1 MLTMTDKT
9 TTTKLDDEVDE
20 KNNNKNIKKKS
31 FEETENGKIQQQQQ
45 KQTKETTKMPSSS
58 TTNTPKTS
66 TAISPSQQI
75 NTTNI
80 QHKNSGQ
87 QNRQQIKIDEK
98 AVVRGVPTTGGY
110 TMDGFNAMVQ
120 QKQQQSSHSHH
131 QQQPT
136 NVGSSAVTQSATS
149 SHHHRH
155 SSAAAETANMHSS
168 MSRTQRSR
176 LRTDDTTGKYKL
188 LKTIGK
194 GNFAKV
200 KLAKHIPT
208 GVEVAIKIID
218 KTALNPSSLQKSGID
233 GSCRNAVSS
242 LVKHISRGLGFNP
255 VRRLS
260 MDPSLGLGNGKPYL
274 CQPNF
279 A

>member
-1 MLTMTDKT
+1 MRRLLFVECQQREDIQWML
-9 TTTKLDDEVDE
+9 
-20 KNNNKNIKKKS
+20 
-31 FEETENGKIQQQQQ
+31 
-45 KQTKETTKMPSSS
+45 SSS
-58 TTNTPKTS
+58 
-66 TAISPSQQI
+66 
-75 NTTNI
+75 
-80 QHKNSGQ
+80 
-87 QNRQQIKIDEK
+87 
-98 AVVRGVPTTGGY
+98 
-110 TMDGFNAMVQ
+110 AMVQ

-136 NVGSSAVTQSATS
+136 NVGSSAVTTQSATS